1 MKFNIR
7 GYSTAVSRDSFPQGC
22 VAARVSPPRPLKN
35 KHLLFCESEVSEHLI
50 SLFSPVPPLLLLS
63 LLTRI
68 IPVEDFSLPLSHPVP
83 REQLPSS
90 SFRLRTKRNPAPG
103 CFFSLPP
110 FPRYSREKKKRKK
123 EGKKREKHAVG
134 KISREET
141 KRKRRGERSKKKQ
154 EEGAVGGR
162 DTRVAQ
168 RGRSGVLARC
178 TPFQNHPTNS
188 CNAGGKLALPPLY
201 I

>member
-1 MKFNIR
+1 MEYHVPSWAVVKTWRDENLLSLYVVYTCFDGFRRNKEIVPAERERERARPPKRGLESKKRGSLMKFNIR

-35 KHLLFCESEVSEHLI
+35 KNLLFCESEVSEHLI

-68 IPVEDFSLPLSHPVP
+68 IPVEDFSLPLSHPVS

-110 FPRYSREKKKRKK
+110 FPRYSREKRKERKK
-123 EGKKREKHAVG
+123 G
-134 KISREET
+134 
-141 KRKRRGERSKKKQ
+141 RKERNTQ
-154 EEGAVGGR
+154 
-162 DTRVAQ
+162 
-168 RGRSGVLARC
+168 
-178 TPFQNHPTNS
+178 
-188 CNAGGKLALPPLY
+188 
-201 I
+201 

>member
-1 MKFNIR
+1 ME
-7 GYSTAVSRDSFPQGC
+7 YHVPSWAVVKTWRDENLLSLYVVYTCFDGFRRNKEIVPAGRERENK
-22 VAARVSPPRPLKN
+22 AIETRARVEEKGLLDEIQYSRIFNRGFPRFVSAGMRRGACFASSRPLKN
-35 KHLLFCESEVSEHLI
+35 KNLLFCESEVSEHLI

-110 FPRYSREKKKRKK
+110 FPRYSREKRKERKK
-123 EGKKREKHAVG
+123 G
-134 KISREET
+134 
-141 KRKRRGERSKKKQ
+141 RKERNTQ
-154 EEGAVGGR
+154 
-162 DTRVAQ
+162 
-168 RGRSGVLARC
+168 
-178 TPFQNHPTNS
+178 
-188 CNAGGKLALPPLY
+188 
-201 I
+201 